1 LTVESGVR
9 FWVPLDE
16 RAPEKMFQWKQI
28 GDAAKRHRVLLI
40 GCESFACQDVTQ
52 FLHMAGCT
60 CTVVSSREALISLE
74 QESFDAILID
84 STHSEAPL
92 EQFVLAVK
100 NVQPALLGRI
110 LLITGTEP
118 ANGMH
123 ILPSISR
130 EKPLSQLW
138 TKLQEILVAG
148 EAPNLAPPG
157 MQIPQLMFD
166 SFNSPMAAGM
176 RGSPRSDRQ
185 LVYLHSNTTVNLLI
199 RLMEGAYQIALL
211 GQVLDV
217 SLRVVHGLPVLLRY
231 QNITLAQTNTTEFGE
246 FGLHYDFVEHA
257 GLQIQLAEGSWI
269 YMPLELTNWRRN
281 ST

>member
-1 LTVESGVR
+1 LKAVPDFR
-9 FWVPLDE
+9 IPLDE
-16 RAPEKMFQWKQI
+16 PVPEKMLQRKQI
-28 GDAAKRHRVLLI
+28 EDADKRHRVLLI
-40 GCESFACQDVTQ
+40 GCESFHCQDITQ
-52 FLHMAGCT
+52 FLHMAGCA
-60 CTVVSSREALISLE
+60 CTAVSSQEALIMIE
-74 QESFDAILID
+74 QETFNAVLINL
-84 STHSEAPL
+84 SHFELPI
-92 EQFVLAVK
+92 EQIVLAVK
-100 NVQPALLGRI
+100 NVQPTLLGRI
-110 LLITGTEP
+110 LLITNTES

-123 ILPSISR
+123 ILPSISK

-138 TKLQEILVAG
+138 AKLQEILVAC

-157 MQIPQLMFD
+157 MQIPQLTFD
-166 SFNSPMAAGM
+166 SLNEPMAAGM

-185 LVYLHSNTTVNLLI
+185 LVYRHSNTTVNLLI
-199 RLMEGAYQIALL
+199 RLMEGVYKISLL

-246 FGLHYDFVEHA
+246 FGLQYDFVEHA

-269 YMPLELTNWRRN
+269 YMPLELTNWRRI

>member
-1 LTVESGVR
+1 
-9 FWVPLDE
+9 
-16 RAPEKMFQWKQI
+16 MI
-28 GDAAKRHRVLLI
+28 
-40 GCESFACQDVTQ
+40 
-52 FLHMAGCT
+52 
-60 CTVVSSREALISLE
+60 E
-74 QESFDAILID
+74 QETFNAVLINL
-84 STHSEAPL
+84 SHFELPI
-92 EQFVLAVK
+92 EQIVLAVK
-100 NVQPALLGRI
+100 NVQPTLLGRI
-110 LLITGTEP
+110 LLITNTES

-123 ILPSISR
+123 ILPSISK

-138 TKLQEILVAG
+138 AKLQEILVAC

-157 MQIPQLMFD
+157 MQIPQLTFD
-166 SFNSPMAAGM
+166 SLNEPMAAGM

-185 LVYLHSNTTVNLLI
+185 LVYRHSNTTVNLLI
-199 RLMEGAYQIALL
+199 RLMEGVYKISLL

-246 FGLHYDFVEHA
+246 FGLQYDFVEHA

-269 YMPLELTNWRRN
+269 YMPLELTNWRRI